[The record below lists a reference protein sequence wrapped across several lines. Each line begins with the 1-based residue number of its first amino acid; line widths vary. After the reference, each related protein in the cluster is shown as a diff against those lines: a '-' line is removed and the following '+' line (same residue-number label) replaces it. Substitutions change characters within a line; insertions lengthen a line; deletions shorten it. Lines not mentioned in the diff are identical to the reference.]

1 MNTAMMTTE
10 TINGNNNKR
19 GESPHLNIKQNSH
32 RQMNTQTPMIPTEK
46 DIFDNNE
53 SYAMGMFNERLT
65 NVRRALRLIQKSLKE
80 DDYISIKD
88 KIDLESTVL
97 GVAGCIDAYNAKK
110 MEKDPRY
117 QNK

>member
-1 MNTAMMTTE
+1 
-10 TINGNNNKR
+10 
-19 GESPHLNIKQNSH
+19 
-32 RQMNTQTPMIPTEK
+32 MNTQTPMIPTEK

-65 NVRRALRLIQKSLKE
+65 EARRALRLIQKSLNE
-80 DDYISIKD
+80 DNYISNID
-88 KIDLESTVL
+88 KIDLQSSVL

-117 QNK
+117 KNN